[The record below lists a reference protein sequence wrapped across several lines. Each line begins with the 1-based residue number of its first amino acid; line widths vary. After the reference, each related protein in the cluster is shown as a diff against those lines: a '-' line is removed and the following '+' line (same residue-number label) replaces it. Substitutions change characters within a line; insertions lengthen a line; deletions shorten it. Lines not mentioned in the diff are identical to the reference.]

1 MKKQAMAFI
10 AATLITLTV
19 SAGLLIVGGAAY
31 FNKNGTPVS
40 TGPGVPAS
48 ASPADATQAEQ
59 IAQLQGL
66 VQQYQDREQQYQ
78 DREQKYQQQLASANQ
93 QLQAD
98 QEQFQ
103 QVNALLFELQQR
115 GVIRI
120 DDGRIFISH

>member
-19 SAGLLIVGGAAY
+19 GAGLLIVGGAAY
-31 FNKNGTPVS
+31 FNKNGTPASV
-40 TGPGVPAS
+40 GPGVPS
-48 ASPADATQAEQ
+48 VSPAGSTQAEQ